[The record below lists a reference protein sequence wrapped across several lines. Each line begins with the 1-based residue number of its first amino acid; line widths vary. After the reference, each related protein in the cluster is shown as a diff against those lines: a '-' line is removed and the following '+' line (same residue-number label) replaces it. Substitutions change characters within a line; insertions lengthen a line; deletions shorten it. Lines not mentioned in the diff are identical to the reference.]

1 MNKQKKDFNIIKV
14 RKKLHHLII
23 QIQMKMKVNNNRHL
37 QMKTH
42 LITKYSTPK
51 LTRDNL
57 NMQLLLNQIIITM
70 MQIQIK
76 NTQNKKIKKIIK
88 IIIHNVRM
96 MKRIIIIIFSILRTL
111 SVVGGKQYPNTTIQ
125 DLTLIY
131 IIKQMI
137 NLIILS

>member
-42 LITKYSTPK
+42 LIIKYSTPK